1 MKAISAAERVYIC
14 EGCAVGIRYDGRGP
28 ESFRSISVENNVLP
42 NVNGSSRVRI
52 ANAVDIICTVK
63 LEVVELEAAGPRNL
77 CEVSVEVSR
86 SCNIHVDETQL
97 NSYGT
102 LLAERLQSMLAGS
115 SCLDS
120 NDFSIIKNK
129 CSWMAH
135 VDLLVL
141 QMDGDPLDA
150 CSAAAFLALGCT
162 RVPRTELVAG
172 ETGLLEDF
180 DVLGDLA
187 LAKPISTQSVPISI
201 TVAKVG
207 EVLLFDASGEE
218 QQCASC
224 VLSIAIDRSGKCCG
238 LTYLRHGLLEPGEV
252 TSCIDRACRAALA
265 TFEHLQKYTQAMDA
279 LETAPAHTRCPDEP
293 ALRLGLLV

>member
-1 MKAISAAERVYIC
+1 
-14 EGCAVGIRYDGRGP
+14 
-28 ESFRSISVENNVLP
+28 VLRQQRLQH
-42 NVNGSSRVRI
+42 NKEQVQL
-52 ANAVDIICTVK
+52 D
-63 LEVVELEAAGPRNL
+63 GPRRLTGKSAVPEGADRVAIIVIRLFEHENL
-77 CEVSVEVSR
+77 ALTLSTPTPSA
-86 SCNIHVDETQL
+86 L
-97 NSYGT
+97 NP
-102 LLAERLQSMLAGS
+102 Q
-115 SCLDS
+115 
-120 NDFSIIKNK
+120 
-129 CSWMAH
+129 
-135 VDLLVL
+135 VL

-187 LAKPISTQSVPISI
+187 LAKPISIQSVPISI

-252 TSCIDRACRAALA
+252 TSCIDVRAR
-265 TFEHLQKYTQAMDA
+265 HLRHLHRMS
-279 LETAPAHTRCPDEP
+279 
-293 ALRLGLLV
+293 